1 MAAPAGIE
9 PTSSPFAFADPGLAA
24 AGADWQ
30 RWLADEK
37 RCSPHTCAGYRRDLS
52 AFLTFLTEHRGA
64 PPTLSDL
71 AALRPAD
78 FRAWLAQQSMA
89 GRKRTSIARA
99 LSVVRGFFAW
109 LERNGF
115 AANHAIRAVRTPK
128 IPHAV
133 PKALSIVEA
142 LETLESVGE
151 FASED
156 WIALRDTAV
165 LTLLYGCG
173 LRIAEALSLKR
184 RDAPPS
190 AGQGDESVTVT
201 GKGGKQRMAPAL
213 PIVGETVAAY
223 IAACPWNLDP
233 DGPLFVGA
241 RGGPLSARIV
251 QRQMQKL
258 RGLLGLPETATPH
271 ALRHSFATHLL
282 AKGGD
287 LRAIQELLG
296 HASLSTT
303 QRYTEVDAGRLLDE
317 YRATHP
323 RER

>member
-9 PTSSPFAFADPGLAA
+9 PTPSPFPATGPDLAA
-24 AGADWQ
+24 ACADWQ

-52 AFLTFLTEHRGA
+52 AFLAFLAEHRGA

-71 AALRPAD
+71 ADLQAAD
-78 FRAWLAQQSMA
+78 FRGWLAQQSMA
-89 GRKRTSIARA
+89 GRKRTSVARA

-109 LERNGF
+109 LERNGL
-115 AANHAIRAVRTPK
+115 ATNHAIRAVRTPK

-133 PKALSIVEA
+133 PKALSIGEA
-142 LETLESVGE
+142 SETLESVGD

-156 WIALRDTAV
+156 WIALRDIAV

-184 RDAPPS
+184 RDAPKDDS
-190 AGQGDESVTVT
+190 ITVT
-201 GKGGKQRMAPAL
+201 GKGDKQRMVPVL
-213 PIVGETVAAY
+213 PVVREAVATY

-282 AKGGD
+282 AMGGD

-323 RER
+323 RAR